1 VTAGGR
7 ALAFGLI
14 GLSGFAP
21 NLAALWLLTAAGVH
35 YLAAEVLAN
44 QVAIAWNF
52 LLLDCLLYQHRRRHH
67 WSRRFAKFLA
77 VANIDLIGRIPL
89 LGLLVAHARMNV
101 LLATAITLVAGFAV
115 RFAVTDRFI
124 YVARQARSP
133 GRSAAIPA
141 KKVTTP

>member
-1 VTAGGR
+1 MTAGGR
-7 ALAFGLI
+7 VLAFGLI

-21 NLAALWLLTAAGVH
+21 NLAALWLLTALGVH

-44 QVAIAWNF
+44 QA
-52 LLLDCLLYQHRRRHH
+52 
-67 WSRRFAKFLA
+67 
-77 VANIDLIGRIPL
+77 
-89 LGLLVAHARMNV
+89 
-101 LLATAITLVAGFAV
+101 VAGFAV

-133 GRSAAIPA
+133 GRPAGISA